1 MITRVTHQSTQRA
14 ALTNLQATQSR
25 LAQLQE
31 RASSGKMITK
41 ASDDPAKAADAMA
54 LRKEQ
59 QASAQYSR
67 NIQDGVSWLT
77 SIDTAITTSVSYLN
91 RARDLVVRGANS
103 GAINPEAREALAVE
117 LEGLRESLAAQANT
131 TYLGRS
137 VFAGTADAQAYTLTQ
152 VDDPAN
158 PGTPIDQYTYNG
170 TPGIVERR
178 TGTGTT
184 VRVDADGAAVFG
196 TSTDPDHPDAS
207 VYALL
212 TDIATKLR
220 AGEDIQSDITKIDS
234 RRDKMLSEVTGV
246 GARTNQLE
254 SAKETLTHKAM
265 SLKGDLSAVED
276 IDLPATLIELQM
288 QEVAYQAALGATARV
303 LQPSL
308 LDYLK

>member
-14 ALTNLQATQSR
+14 ALNNLQATQSR
-25 LAQLQE
+25 LALLQE
-31 RASSGKMITK
+31 RASSGKMVTK

-59 QASAQYSR
+59 QAAAQYSR

-77 SIDTAITTSVSYLN
+77 SIDTAINTSVAYLN

-103 GAINPEAREALAVE
+103 GATNAEAREALAVE
-117 LEGLRESLAAQANT
+117 LEGLRESLAGQANT

-137 VFAGTADAQAYTLTQ
+137 VFAGTSDGPAYTRDT
-152 VDDPAN
+152 VT
-158 PGTPIDQYTYNG
+158 GEYTYNSSAG
-170 TPGIVERR
+170 TVERR
-178 TGTGTT
+178 TGAGTT

-196 TSTDPDHPDAS
+196 TSNDPDSPDAS

-212 TDIATKLR
+212 TDIAATLR
-220 AGEDIQSDITKIDS
+220 AGGDVQSDITKIDA

-254 SAKETLTHKAM
+254 SAQEILGHKAM

>member
-31 RASSGKMITK
+31 RASSGKMVTK

-77 SIDTAITTSVSYLN
+77 SIDTAINTSVAYLN
-91 RARDLVVRGANS
+91 RVRDLTVRGANT
-103 GAINPEAREALAVE
+103 GAINAEAREALAVE
-117 LEGLRESLAAQANT
+117 IEGLRESLAAQANT

-137 VFAGTADAQAYTLTQ
+137 VFAGTSDGPAYTRDT
-152 VDDPAN
+152 VT
-158 PGTPIDQYTYNG
+158 GEYTYNSSAG
-170 TPGIVERR
+170 TVERR
-178 TGTGTT
+178 TGAGTT

-196 TSTDPDHPDAS
+196 TSNDPDSPDAS

-212 TDIATKLR
+212 TDIAATLR
-220 AGEDIQSDITKIDS
+220 AGGDVQSDITRIDA

-254 SAKETLTHKAM
+254 SAKEILGHKAM

>member
-25 LAQLQE
+25 LAVMQE
-31 RASSGKMITK
+31 RATSGKMITK
-41 ASDDPAKAADAMA
+41 ASDDPARAADAMA

-59 QASAQYSR
+59 QTAAQYTR
-67 NIQDGVSWLT
+67 NIQDGMSWLT
-77 SIDTAITTSVSYLN
+77 SVDTSITTSLSQLN
-91 RARDLVVRGANS
+91 RARDLVVRGASS
-103 GAINPEAREALAVE
+103 GSTNGEAREAIAVE
-117 LEGLRESLAAQANT
+117 LEGIREALAAQANT
-131 TYLGRS
+131 THLGRS
-137 VFAGTADAQAYTLTQ
+137 VFAGTADGPAYTRDAVTG
-152 VDDPAN
+152 DYTYHGS
-158 PGTPIDQYTYNG
+158 PGT
-170 TPGIVERR
+170 VERR
-178 TGTGTT
+178 TGAGTT

-196 TSTDPDHPDAS
+196 TSNDPDAPDAS

-212 TDIATKLR
+212 TDIAAKLR
-220 AGEDIQSDITKIDS
+220 AGQDVRADITKLDS

-254 SAKETLTHKAM
+254 NAQATLAYKAM

>member
-14 ALTNLQATQSR
+14 ALSNLQATQSR
-25 LAQLQE
+25 LAQLQQQ
-31 RASSGKMITK
+31 ASSSKLITK

-59 QASAQYSR
+59 QATAQYSR

-77 SIDTAITTSVSYLN
+77 SIDSAIGSSLSYVN
-91 RARDLVVRGANS
+91 RARDLAVRGAS
-103 GAINPEAREALAVE
+103 TGTLNPEAREAIAVE
-117 LEGLRESLAAQANT
+117 LEGIRDALAAQANT

-137 VFAGTADAQAYTLTQ
+137 VFAGTSDGPAYTRDALT
-152 VDDPAN
+152 
-158 PGTPIDQYTYNG
+158 GEFTYNSSAG
-170 TPGIVERR
+170 TVERR
-178 TGTGTT
+178 TGASTT

-196 TSTDPDHPDAS
+196 TSNDPDSPDVS
-207 VYALL
+207 VFALL
-212 TDIATKLR
+212 DDIAATLR
-220 AGEDIQSDITKIDS
+220 AGGNVQADITKLDG
-234 RRDKMLSEVTGV
+234 RRDKMLAEATGV

-254 SAKETLTHKAM
+254 SAQEILGHKTM

>member
-25 LAQLQE
+25 LAVMQE

-59 QASAQYSR
+59 QAAAQYAR
-67 NIQDGVSWLT
+67 NIQDGISWLT
-77 SIDTAITTSVSYLN
+77 SVDTAITTSVTQLN

-103 GAINPEAREALAVE
+103 GATNAEAREALAVE
-117 LEGLRESLAAQANT
+117 LEGIRESLASQANT

-137 VFAGTADAQAYTLTQ
+137 VFAGTADGPAYTRDT
-152 VDDPAN
+152 VTGD
-158 PGTPIDQYTYNG
+158 YTYNG
-170 TPGIVERR
+170 SPGTVERR
-178 TGTGTT
+178 TGAGTT

-196 TSTDPDHPDAS
+196 TNNDPDAPDAS

-212 TDIATKLR
+212 TDIAAKLR
-220 AGEDIQSDITKIDS
+220 AGEDVQADIAKIDT
-234 RRDKMLSEVTGV
+234 RRDKMLSEVTGI

-254 SAKETLTHKAM
+254 GAKEILAHKAM

>member
-25 LAQLQE
+25 LAQLQD
-31 RASSGKMITK
+31 RASSGKMVTK

-77 SIDTAITTSVSYLN
+77 SIDTAINTSVAYLN
-91 RARDLVVRGANS
+91 RVRDLTVRGANT
-103 GAINPEAREALAVE
+103 GAINAEAREALAVE
-117 LEGLRESLAAQANT
+117 IEGLRESLAAQANT

-137 VFAGTADAQAYTLTQ
+137 VFAGTSDGPAYTRDT
-152 VDDPAN
+152 VT
-158 PGTPIDQYTYNG
+158 GEYTYNSSAG
-170 TPGIVERR
+170 TVERR
-178 TGTGTT
+178 TGAGTT

-196 TSTDPDHPDAS
+196 TSNDPDSPDAS

-212 TDIATKLR
+212 TDIAATLR
-220 AGEDIQSDITKIDS
+220 AGGDVQSDITKIDA

-254 SAKETLTHKAM
+254 SAKEILGHKAM